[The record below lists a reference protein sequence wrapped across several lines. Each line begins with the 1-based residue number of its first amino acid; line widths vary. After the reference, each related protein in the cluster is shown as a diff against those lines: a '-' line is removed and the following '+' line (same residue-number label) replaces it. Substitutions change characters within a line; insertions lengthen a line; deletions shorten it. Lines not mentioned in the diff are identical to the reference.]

1 MTANLLNSLA
11 KSCHQVTRVTLLTNP
26 LLLTT
31 LLVVLAAASAKA
43 TVLLLPSTSPEL
55 LTFEEEAMSDGWT
68 STGFKLVNSS
78 NIEDLEVRRLSIPA
92 HGVVAL
98 PQLSMTGA
106 KWARL
111 AKDLRVPAFM
121 QVSVEFS
128 VYVSGYQKNLSTS
141 SLFQDNNPDLELT
154 WGQEG
159 GQSLTLANISTLQPE
174 QSWQRYRALVTT
186 GEGSSKKYKLELRA
200 ARGGG
205 VLALDDISI
214 YLVPLVGEQYVREEE
229 ESSTSSQE
237 EEGINQTTDVPAI
250 ETTVGNQLNAT
261 DIQPTPTQG
270 NNPTEMEEEGN
281 EEGRTTVTAGEQA
294 SSEEGSQGVESTATN
309 PDNDI
314 NSLTP
319 TSIPGS
325 SSSSRPGSSSPC
337 ANNSTDCT
345 EAEMVGEEKKDT
357 SVYGYTGEVV
367 LICLTVIFA
376 VLFLMMVVK
385 YQRLRTHFGD
395 YQLERTGS
403 PAGVRPPE
411 YDNPAYQVQMSYRQ
425 GE

>member
-1 MTANLLNSLA
+1 MTANLLSLA
-11 KSCHQVTRVTLLTNP
+11 KSCHQSASSSRRVTLLTNP

-31 LLVVLAAASAKA
+31 LLVLAASAKA

-55 LTFEEEAMSDGWT
+55 LTFEEPMPDGWT

-78 NIEDLEVRRLSIPA
+78 NLQDLEVRRLSIPA

-154 WGQEG
+154 WGQDG
-159 GQSLTLANISTLQPE
+159 GQSLTLANISTLQPK

-186 GEGSSKKYKLELRA
+186 GEGSSKEYKLELRA

-214 YLVPLVGEQYVREEE
+214 DLVPLVGEQYVREEE
-229 ESSTSSQE
+229 EEEGNESSTGSQ
-237 EEGINQTTDVPAI
+237 EEGINPTDVPAI
-250 ETTVGNQLNAT
+250 KTTEDSQVNAT
-261 DIQPTPTQG
+261 KIQPTPAQG
-270 NNPTEMEEEGN
+270 NNPTEKVEEGK
-281 EEGRTTVTAGEQA
+281 EDGRTTVTGGEQA
-294 SSEEGSQGVESTATN
+294 VSEEEGQGLESEATS
-309 PDNDI
+309 PDI
-314 NSLTP
+314 NSLRP
-319 TSIPGS
+319 T
-325 SSSSRPGSSSPC
+325 SRPGSASC
-337 ANNSTDCT
+337 ANNSSNCT
-345 EAEMVGEEKKDT
+345 EAELVGEEKQDT

-395 YQLERTGS
+395 YQLERTAG

-425 GE
+425 GD